1 MDVVTHAAILGR
13 AQLVPGIQP
22 VSVIDPPGNCLVAH
36 AYPGEIVD
44 ESRELKVDVTD
55 CTVYTVTHLDFADA
69 DVTFR
74 QVAEG
79 LFERALQAISEVTI
93 WNKALDQVGSVTA
106 FTRQVGRLDV
116 KFFLIEHSDQLVAWK
131 NPLYWAD
138 RRLLASMAGF
148 LGNMIVENGPSANP
162 IPPTVRRVLA
172 ALDLINLGFYTE
184 SFVSVFALADDL
196 TQEVL
201 KTGMAKKG
209 LESESQKQL
218 LRAFKEERL
227 RTFLTNLAMLC
238 DWKSLEAED
247 PALFTRLMKANSRRN
262 AIMHGSARLTRQET
276 LESVNTLLDT
286 IDWLRKN
293 PFGFSVPA
301 FPLLKVAEGD
311 FLLLQKKAPGS
322 DQNTVEKATNGGG

>member
-1 MDVVTHAAILGR
+1 MDIVTHAAILGR
-13 AQLVPGIQP
+13 AQLLPGIQP

-36 AYPGEIVD
+36 GYPGEIVD
-44 ESRELKVDVTD
+44 ASRDLKVDVTD
-55 CTVYTVTHLDFADA
+55 CTVYTVTHLDCADE
-69 DVTFR
+69 DVTLR
-74 QVAEG
+74 KAAEA

-93 WNKALDQVGSVTA
+93 WNKALDHVGSVTA

-116 KFFLIEHSDQLVAWK
+116 KFFFIEHSDQLVAWK

-138 RRLLASMAGF
+138 RRLLTSMAGF
-148 LGNMIVENGPSANP
+148 LADMIVENGPSANP
-162 IPPTVRRVLA
+162 IPPAVRRVLA

-209 LESESQKQL
+209 LYSESQKQL
-218 LRAFKEERL
+218 LRAIKEERL
-227 RTFLTNLAMLC
+227 STFLTNLAVLC

-247 PALFTRLMKANSRRN
+247 PSLFTRLIKANSRRN
-262 AIMHGSARLTRQET
+262 AIVHGSARLTRQET
-276 LESVNTLLDT
+276 LEFVNTLLDT
-286 IDWLRKN
+286 IDWLRQN
-293 PFGFSVPA
+293 PFAFSVPT

-311 FLLLQKKAPGS
+311 FLLLQRKAPAPDETS
-322 DQNTVEKATNGGG
+322 VEKPPDGGA